1 MTFVKRQSGIQG
13 VVSSQTSICPPTGP
27 FTSICPW
34 PAREL
39 TAGCVDR
46 RMVREG
52 PCGHLD
58 CPKPDDDGG
67 QWYCL
72 PANHGQSMTPGATCV
87 CKRPACRRHFGMLP
101 PIQKPGRKKA
111 AASEPPQLTGNE
123 ARMPAKYILS
133 SIHDII
139 GCRCAPARPSPPA
152 AR

>member
-1 MTFVKRQSGIQG
+1 MTFVKRRSGIQG
-13 VVSSQTSICPPTGP
+13 VVSSDTSISVNACTCALR
-27 FTSICPW
+27 SLRA
-34 PAREL
+34 AREL

-111 AASEPPQLTGNE
+111 AAADAGPPQLTGNE
-123 ARMPAKYILS
+123 ARMPAKY
-133 SIHDII
+133 H
-139 GCRCAPARPSPPA
+139 PQQHP
-152 AR
+152 

>member
-1 MTFVKRQSGIQG
+1 
-13 VVSSQTSICPPTGP
+13 
-27 FTSICPW
+27 
-34 PAREL
+34 
-39 TAGCVDR
+39 
-46 RMVREG
+46 MVREG

-101 PIQKPGRKKA
+101 PIQKPGRKTA
-111 AASEPPQLTGNE
+111 AAADAGPPKLTGNE
-123 ARMPAKYILS
+123 ARMPAKYILDT
-133 SIHDII
+133 IHDII

-152 AR
+152 VR